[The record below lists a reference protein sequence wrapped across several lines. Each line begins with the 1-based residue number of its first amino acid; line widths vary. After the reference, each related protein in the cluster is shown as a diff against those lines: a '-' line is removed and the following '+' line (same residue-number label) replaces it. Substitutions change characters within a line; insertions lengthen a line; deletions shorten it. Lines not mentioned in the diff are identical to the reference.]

1 MSVRLIET
9 LHTRARWTVAL
20 LVALVVGVVGGTWA
34 AASSQLPTVIV
45 TTVADATTPDAQET
59 GRPDKTA
66 KAEKSAK
73 AIKPAKADKP
83 ARTGVHVQGAQGV
96 HGACVSAIARDE
108 SLVGGPHANHG
119 GAVSAAAHS
128 CPRGNAGH
136 ARGQSADAPGQDELP

>member
-34 AASSQLPTVIV
+34 AASSHLPAVTV

-59 GRPDKTA
+59 GKPDQTP

-73 AIKPAKADKP
+73 ADQP
-83 ARTGVHVQGAQGV
+83 ARTGVQAQGAQGV
-96 HGACVSAIARDE
+96 HGACVSAIAKDE
-108 SLVGGPHANHG
+108 SIVGGRNNNHG

-136 ARGQSADAPGQDELP
+136 ARGQSADAPGQDKRP